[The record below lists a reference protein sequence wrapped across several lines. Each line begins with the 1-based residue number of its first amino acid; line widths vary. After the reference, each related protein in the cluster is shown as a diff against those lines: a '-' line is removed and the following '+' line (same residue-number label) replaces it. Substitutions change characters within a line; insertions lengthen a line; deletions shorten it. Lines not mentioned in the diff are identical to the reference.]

1 VNGTS
6 RRRWRGALVALAIG
20 TLSAAPAAAD
30 VPSEP
35 EVEESEIIGSEFS
48 APAPAMLM
56 LEPQCS
62 GDGLRRFAVEHL
74 AGPATQ
80 FAVSVAGTPD
90 GQNLAIAVGGTLQFW
105 VEAAGSDP
113 VQITWSDGTASATPV
128 DDPCVPAGNVNGAPG
143 PAPAPSAM
151 PTPSPDPT
159 PPDRPRPA
167 TGRDHADARV
177 ATGASGGAPPRES
190 EPATGP
196 APVAPGGAAIDD
208 RPAASPQPRP
218 SGGAI
223 VCPDGW
229 VPVDSD
235 SDQRIETSDQ
245 CQVVIETASEA
256 RPAGSGLTVAALAV
270 TIALLLASISVGAVS
285 RPRS

>member
-1 VNGTS
+1 M
-6 RRRWRGALVALAIG
+6 WRGALVALAIG

-35 EVEESEIIGSEFS
+35 EVEESEVIGSEFS
-48 APAPAMLM
+48 APAPAPAMLV

-62 GDGLRRFAVEHL
+62 RDGLRRFAVEHL

-90 GQNLAIAVGGTLQFW
+90 GQNLAIAVGETLQFW
-105 VEAAGSDP
+105 VEAAEADP

-128 DDPCVPAGNVNGAPG
+128 DDPCVPAGNVYGAPG
-143 PAPAPSAM
+143 PAPGPSAM

-159 PPDRPRPA
+159 PADRPRPTPGLDDA
-167 TGRDHADARV
+167 VARV
-177 ATGASGGAPPRES
+177 ATGSSGNAGSRVSQPGTGLAP
-190 EPATGP
+190 A
-196 APVAPGGAAIDD
+196 APGDWASDD
-208 RPAASPQPRP
+208 TQAASPRPRP

-229 VPVDSD
+229 VPVDTD
-235 SDQRIETSDQ
+235 SDRSIETSDR
-245 CQVVIETASEA
+245 CEVVIETASEA
-256 RPAGSGLTVAALAV
+256 RPAGSGFTVAALAV

-285 RPRS
+285 RHRG